1 MSLWTPAA
9 ATARARPEFKAQKK
23 GPEMKYSSK
32 VYNRWRRWSTGEEA
46 PVEGSGRVRGNVEA
60 PGLVRGG
67 GGSGSGEEGDR
78 VDAVEDGTALF

>member
-67 GGSGSGEEGDR
+67 GSGSGEEGDR